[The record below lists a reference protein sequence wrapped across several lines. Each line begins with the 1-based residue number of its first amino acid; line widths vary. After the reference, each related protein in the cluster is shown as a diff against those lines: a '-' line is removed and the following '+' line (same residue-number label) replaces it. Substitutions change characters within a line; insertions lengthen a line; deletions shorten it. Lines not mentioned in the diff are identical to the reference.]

1 MVFGST
7 TVRHCWR
14 CALHI
19 NLLGCEGE
27 PLKLF
32 TGRLAR
38 ANLASPIG
46 ANVHPS
52 VMFVKISFL
61 VARCL
66 RVNAVPLLA
75 ELTIS
80 VSQRVV
86 QRSPESKT
94 EGPSGDPEVGI
105 EQKFCLVRRPG
116 LEPGTCR

>member
-7 TVRHCWR
+7 TVQHCWR
-14 CALHI
+14 CAWHI

-32 TGRLAR
+32 TGHLAR

-61 VARCL
+61 DARRL
-66 RVNAVPLLA
+66 RVNAVPLPA
-75 ELTIS
+75 ELE
-80 VSQRVV
+80 
-86 QRSPESKT
+86 RSERQNRCSLGSP
-94 EGPSGDPEVGI
+94 
-105 EQKFCLVRRPG
+105 
-116 LEPGTCR
+116 